1 TTFGDFSTGS
11 GTNVDIASTPADV
24 KLANLGS
31 EAADQVSSPAALS
44 VGTTVS
50 ATTWGGQTFR
60 AGVTGNLTKIT
71 VGMGLNSGTT
81 GTVTVE
87 IRDVSG
93 ANPGT
98 TILATGTLGPVTNVG
113 TAALYT
119 MTFASPA
126 AVVSGTSYSVVI
138 KGGT

>member
-1 TTFGDFSTGS
+1 SASPAGYNPTAVNGVVVTGGGTTVQDLALTPVGGGFCKTDTSFGDFSTGS

-44 VGTTVS
+44 IGTTVS

-60 AGVTGNLTKIT
+60 AGVTGNLTKIM
-71 VGMGLNSGTT
+71 VGMGLNSGST

-98 TILATGTLGPVTNVG
+98 
-113 TAALYT
+113 
-119 MTFASPA
+119 
-126 AVVSGTSYSVVI
+126 
-138 KGGT
+138 